1 MSLPADGLVAV
12 YPAPRA
18 AFELHRL
25 PLREPRR
32 GEVLVRVR
40 MCTICRSDIHSYL
53 GHRSNPTPGV
63 LGHEIIGSIVAL
75 GEGIERDMRGDRLA
89 IGDRITWS
97 EFFVPEAGFHA
108 EVLDLPQKSAGL
120 GKYGHLSVE
129 QDPHHHGGFGQFC
142 YVLPRSWIL
151 RLPGELSDA
160 EATPVNCGVATAVCL
175 VEQAAIRPGGS
186 VVIQGLGLLGLYA
199 AAIAKSR
206 GAGKVIGIDGVA
218 ARRAMGERFGCD
230 VVIDPAGL
238 SDDGLVAR
246 VRAQCPPIGADAV
259 IEICGDPSVVPQGL
273 AMLREGGVC
282 VIGGLVSPGAWASI
296 DLNQVLRKLITL
308 RGVHN
313 YHPRH
318 LLEALDF
325 VTANRARYPFAELV
339 DGRYRL
345 DQVSEAIRD
354 ADERR
359 VIRAAIVP

>member
-12 YPAPRA
+12 YPAPKA

-53 GHRSNPTPGV
+53 GHRPNPTPGV

-75 GEGIERDMRGDRLA
+75 GEGVERDMRGDRLA

-151 RLPGELSDA
+151 RLPGTVKVTVIGDA
-160 EATPVNCGVATAVCL
+160 AKAGKSRE
-175 VEQAAIRPGGS
+175 
-186 VVIQGLGLLGLYA
+186 
-199 AAIAKSR
+199 AIAS
-206 GAGKVIGIDGVA
+206 A
-218 ARRAMGERFGCD
+218 F
-230 VVIDPAGL
+230 
-238 SDDGLVAR
+238 
-246 VRAQCPPIGADAV
+246 
-259 IEICGDPSVVPQGL
+259 
-273 AMLREGGVC
+273 
-282 VIGGLVSPGAWASI
+282 
-296 DLNQVLRKLITL
+296 
-308 RGVHN
+308 
-313 YHPRH
+313 
-318 LLEALDF
+318 
-325 VTANRARYPFAELV
+325 NRAFGIA
-339 DGRYRL
+339 
-345 DQVSEAIRD
+345 QV
-354 ADERR
+354 
-359 VIRAAIVP
+359 